1 MLQEH
6 QQMELAQKSPH
17 VRLTKPAE
25 AHMVPQLQMLN
36 MKLQVWLS
44 ALLGFSLALVWYFF
58 HFRTAMFSLCIYW
71 KYLTSFYSFIFNK
84 GSQL

>member
-1 MLQEH
+1 
-6 QQMELAQKSPH
+6 MELAQKSPH

-58 HFRTAMFSLCIYW
+58 HFRTATFSLCIYW